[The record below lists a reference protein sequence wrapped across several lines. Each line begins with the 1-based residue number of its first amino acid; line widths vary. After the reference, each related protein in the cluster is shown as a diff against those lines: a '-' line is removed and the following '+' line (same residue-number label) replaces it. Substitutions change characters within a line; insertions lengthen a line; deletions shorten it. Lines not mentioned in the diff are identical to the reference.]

1 MRTNIKTLA
10 IAVSAVALAGTVSA
24 VPELKIT
31 DLSTLASVT
40 ITDQLPGDGN
50 PTVGAVTWVGAL
62 GTWTINVDT
71 GTTKPALGSP
81 VNPRM
86 DLAFLAIS
94 GGAGSLNI
102 QFSETGFGPAMGGGL
117 AQIGGTTEGT
127 VTWADYYDGGNAI
140 FGKTSL
146 IAAGGPLGPGG
157 FSDNI
162 GHGAIAPPT
171 PYSLTLDLTIV
182 HTAAGASSGDQFLCV
197 PDGGLTVSLLGF
209 AMVSVGYLRR
219 RIAA

>member
-1 MRTNIKTLA
+1 MTTNIKTLA
-10 IAVSAVALAGTVSA
+10 VALSAVAAAGTTLA
-24 VPELKIT
+24 TPTLKIT

-40 ITDQLPGDGN
+40 ITDQLPGDANGA
-50 PTVGAVTWVGAL
+50 VGAVTWVGSL

-71 GTTKPALGSP
+71 GTTKPALGSA

-86 DLAFLAIS
+86 DLAFLGVS
-94 GGAGSLNI
+94 GGAGSLRI

-117 AQIGGTTEGT
+117 SQIGGTTEGT
-127 VTWADYYDGGNAI
+127 VSFANYYDGANTLLAE
-140 FGKTSL
+140 TTL
-146 IAAGGPLGPGG
+146 INGGGPLGPGA

-162 GHGAIAPPT
+162 GHGPISPPT
-171 PYSLTLDLTIV
+171 PYSLTLDLSIV
-182 HTAAGASSGDQFLCV
+182 HTAAGATSGDDFLCV

-219 RIAA
+219 RLAA